1 MYHSLITIVPPL
13 LPALFVAFTT
23 ASAEIPTANTAADN
37 RVPPWKSGKAEI
49 SSYTLEQERYGGMH
63 SGYAILIFVEEP
75 FSASKQVKIDDWQN
89 AGQDRVD
96 VLKLNLTQHFLTG
109 VYPYSMMLSVF
120 TPVNVD
126 AHPRTLKTTASIQ
139 EWCGMTFSQMN
150 LRGAKFAATGF
161 SYFEQEGDTT
171 YEIEADW
178 LEDELWTKLRLK
190 PQSLPQ
196 GNFRM
201 IPGAFHARFYHR
213 SQRPLIATG
222 SWSEGETEK
231 TYELHFLEP
240 PTRTLRI
247 TTEKAW
253 PHAITGWTETLHT
266 SEGSK
271 ITTRAIRR
279 KTLLLDYWNRNGIRD
294 RALRE
299 QLGLPADY

>member
-1 MYHSLITIVPPL
+1 MPNSEIDPKTG
-13 LPALFVAFTT
+13 VA
-23 ASAEIPTANTAADN
+23 
-37 RVPPWKSGKAEI
+37 PWKSGKAEI
-49 SSYTLEQERYGGMH
+49 TSYSLEQARYGALH
-63 SGYAILIFVEEP
+63 AGYAVLIFVEEP
-75 FSASKQVKIDDWQN
+75 FSASKHVKLDDWQN
-89 AGQDRVD
+89 AGRDRVD
-96 VLKLNLTQHFLTG
+96 VLKLNFTKHFLTG

-120 TPVNVD
+120 TPVD
-126 AHPRTLKTTASIQ
+126 AMAHPRTLKTTASIQ

-150 LRGAKFAATGF
+150 LRGEKFTATGF

-171 YEIEADW
+171 YEIEAAW

-196 GNFRM
+196 GNFQI

-213 SQRPLIATG
+213 PHRPLKASG
-222 SWSEGETEK
+222 SWSEGETEQ
-231 TYELHFLEP
+231 TYELQFLDVP
-240 PTRTLRI
+240 ARTLRI

-253 PHAITGWTETLHT
+253 PHAITGWTETLHA
-266 SEGSK
+266 SEGRK

-299 QLGLPADY
+299 QLELPADY